1 MEAKKEEKKL
11 AKLRRVKNEAVS
23 SRRFV
28 IPKNPFQEAINSST
42 KVTAVV
48 HARRA
53 FTVAWEISGGEQLSG
68 ILHRSERRLRAS
80 RIHMQLLE
88 VRPAAGQTAA
98 TRLWWA

>member
-1 MEAKKEEKKL
+1 M
-11 AKLRRVKNEAVS
+11 KNEAVS

-53 FTVAWEISGGEQLSG
+53 FSVAWEISGGEQLSG